1 MQVEVMLKYVGHF
14 AVQTGC
20 PCEPLEVDEQ
30 VATACEQV
38 QRFVRQR
45 YQICPPYILLV
56 GNQHMIGACKNRK
69 DRPLRPGEV
78 FQLLPFVSGG

>member
-1 MQVEVMLKYVGHF
+1 MQVEVMLKYGGHF

-20 PCEPLEVDEQ
+20 AQEPLEVDEQ
-30 VATACEQV
+30 VEAACGQV
-38 QRFVRQR
+38 QRFVQQR

-56 GNQHMIGACKNRK
+56 GNQHMIGACKKRK
-69 DRPLRPGEV
+69 DQPLQRGEV